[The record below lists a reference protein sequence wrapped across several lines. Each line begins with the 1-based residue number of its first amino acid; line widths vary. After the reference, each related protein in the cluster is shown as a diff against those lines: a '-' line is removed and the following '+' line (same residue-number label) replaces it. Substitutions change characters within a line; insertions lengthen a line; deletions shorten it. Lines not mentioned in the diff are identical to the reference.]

1 MKCDTGCDSAGVR
14 PQPCAGL
21 AVGSGR
27 RIPAPPYGVGI
38 RQAIRQRV
46 TGSVSTLT
54 DLADPEATPYGAQM
68 CAFRGLLLTRAVN
81 LAGLDL

>member
-1 MKCDTGCDSAGVR
+1 VTPDVTARASARSLARVSLSDQGVGF
-14 PQPCAGL
+14 P
-21 AVGSGR
+21 
-27 RIPAPPYGVGI
+27 PPYGVGI

-81 LAGLDL
+81 LPGLDL

>member
-1 MKCDTGCDSAGVR
+1 VTPDVTARASARSLARVSLSEQGV
-14 PQPCAGL
+14 G
-21 AVGSGR
+21 V
-27 RIPAPPYGVGI
+27 PPPPTYGVGI

-81 LAGLDL
+81 LPGLDL